1 MIVGQGLGYDK
12 VMINY
17 FVGSNFT
24 FFVMD
29 LSHQVKSSMQQQNT
43 IPITEFKFLNLLF
56 NESQS
61 RLMEIKLNYT

>member
-1 MIVGQGLGYDK
+1 MIVGQGLGYNK

-17 FVGSNFT
+17 FVGSNF

-29 LSHQVKSSMQQQNT
+29 LSHQVKISMQQQNT
-43 IPITEFKFLNLLF
+43 ILLTEFKFLNLLF

-61 RLMEIKLNYT
+61 RLM

>member
-1 MIVGQGLGYDK
+1 MQ
-12 VMINY
+12 
-17 FVGSNFT
+17 
-24 FFVMD
+24 
-29 LSHQVKSSMQQQNT
+29 QQQNT